1 MPADRK
7 LDNNILLVFT
17 EQEFDM
23 EKNLWESKISPH
35 QFKIKSP
42 HR

>member
-1 MPADRK
+1 MSADTK
-7 LDNNILLVFT
+7 VFNFILLVFT
-17 EQEFDM
+17 RQEIDM
-23 EKNLWESKISPH
+23 EKKLQESKISSH